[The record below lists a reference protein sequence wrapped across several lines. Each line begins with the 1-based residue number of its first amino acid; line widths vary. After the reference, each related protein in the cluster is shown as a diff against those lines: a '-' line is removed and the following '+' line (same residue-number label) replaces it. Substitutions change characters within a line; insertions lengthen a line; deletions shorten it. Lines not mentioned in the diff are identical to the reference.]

1 MTADNAKVTF
11 HNALRRINFVLDAPD
26 SRIVSTK
33 QTKYWK
39 EQVLRHFTIIIP
51 LQLLES
57 SFEEVAEI
65 GYGVGNSYF
74 TLVIGSF
81 YFRNNLYGL
90 FGVKTLGI
98 IGE

>member
-1 MTADNAKVTF
+1 MPADNAKATF
-11 HNALRRINFVLDAPD
+11 HNTLKRIKFVSDALG
-26 SRIVSTK
+26 SGIVPTK

-39 EQVLRHFTIIIP
+39 EQVLHHCTIIIP

-57 SFEEVAEI
+57 SFEEVAKI
-65 GYGVGNSYF
+65 RYGVGHSYF
-74 TLVIGSF
+74 ALVIWSL

-90 FGVKTLGI
+90 FGVKALGI

>member
-1 MTADNAKVTF
+1 MTADNAKATF
-11 HNALRRINFVLDAPD
+11 HNALKRIKFVLDAPD
-26 SRIVSTK
+26 SGTLPAKR
-33 QTKYWK
+33 TKYWK

-57 SFEEVAEI
+57 SFEEVAKI

>member
-1 MTADNAKVTF
+1 MTAENTKVTF

-26 SRIVSTK
+26 SGIVPTK

-39 EQVLRHFTIIIP
+39 EQILRHFTIIIP

-81 YFRNNLYGL
+81 
-90 FGVKTLGI
+90 
-98 IGE
+98 